1 MKMLRNTL
9 LSVTTALFLSAC
21 WFQDPAIK
29 QVEQFI
35 TEQKVDKQDEKWRT
49 KLTIPPKLAFAEDA
63 TYYWVLQT
71 TLGEMKFELF
81 HKTAPMHASSTI
93 YLTTLGFYDSLTFHR
108 VINDFMAQGGDP
120 LGNGQGFPGYRY
132 AGEFEPLVPH
142 DQKGLLSM
150 ANAGPNTD
158 GSQFFITFRPTP
170 HLNGRHTVFGKL
182 VSDEKVLDLFNENG
196 SRGGKPKQQ
205 LVIQSAKIIVE

>member
-29 QVEQFI
+29 QVEKFI
-35 TEQKVDKQDEKWRT
+35 TEQKVDKHDEKWRT
-49 KLTIPPKLAFAEDA
+49 KLTIPPKLTFAEDA